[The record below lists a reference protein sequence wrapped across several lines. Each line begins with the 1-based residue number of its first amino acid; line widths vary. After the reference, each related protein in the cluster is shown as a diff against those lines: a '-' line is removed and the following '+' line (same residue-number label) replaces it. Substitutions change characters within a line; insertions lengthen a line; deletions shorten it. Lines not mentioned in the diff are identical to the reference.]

1 MVSRHV
7 FFLESTLS
15 ESVQAFDTLY
25 ATKSQK
31 CCLCHLPDVMIH
43 FTTYLKSFSPILT
56 LKVSTYGTEY
66 CSELFK

>member
-1 MVSRHV
+1 M

-25 ATKSQK
+25 ATKSQGF
-31 CCLCHLPDVMIH
+31 CLCHLPDVMIH
-43 FTTYLKSFSPILT
+43 FVTYLKSFFPILT
-56 LKVSTYGTEY
+56 SEVSTYGTEY